1 MLLSNKNCFVLL
13 QTGAEV
19 KTDTCL
25 RWSTLL
31 IFFIISKILIPSF
44 IIIRL
49 FLSIIIYISFD
60 FPCLRSTLGKRLY
73 CVGSI
78 FFIID

>member
-1 MLLSNKNCFVLL
+1 MEVLLSNKNCFVLL

-31 IFFIISKILIPSF
+31 IFFIISKILIFLKQSKKK
-44 IIIRL
+44 IIKEIEEN
-49 FLSIIIYISFD
+49 D
-60 FPCLRSTLGKRLY
+60 
-73 CVGSI
+73 
-78 FFIID
+78 FFINNLDINNF